1 MRIKRFIAPD
11 IRSALRM
18 VRDEQGAEA
27 VILSNRTTADGIE
40 IVAAT
45 DYDEALVQQALRT
58 ATGTESRAEAPQA
71 APGPEASP
79 VVAAFEAASL
89 AQRAE
94 SVSWSARAEAVAR
107 EPALAAATLAPER
120 RAVFHIDERA
130 TAESRF
136 DLPPR
141 RTEDAVIPAPAVA
154 VAVAPAIAA
163 VVDADTAGNADA
175 APAPSR
181 FEMMMA
187 ALTRQYVAAPTPAA
201 DSAQVEAEAAAV
213 ARQANVVSVAAAPTV
228 EAPATPAEAS
238 AMAIASPAVTANTA
252 PAPTTAIAAT
262 PTGEAPMPAAPS
274 SIAIPAPVAT
284 PATAPAPAQ
293 WAIEPSD
300 SAATDTHDPTT
311 LDVAAPALQA
321 VPATPS
327 TDPAVA
333 AMREELGLMRRMIER
348 ELGQLA
354 GERLR
359 GSASRALAMDL
370 LLDYGC
376 TQALAQA
383 VAERIDANLDPARV
397 PPVMLAALAQMLP
410 VLRDEPIE
418 RGGIIALVGP
428 TGAGKTTT
436 AAKLAARFA
445 ARHRARDVALVT
457 TDHHRTGAR
466 EQLQGFGRRLGI
478 TVCEAAGPE
487 SLADT
492 LRQLSDYPLVLVDTA
507 GYAGRDRALGSQLAW
522 LRTTQGLRSLLVL
535 PANGNPLDL
544 ADIARR
550 YRGLRPEGAVLTKID
565 ETGRLGAALSVLME
579 NELRVAY
586 TSHGQQVPTDL
597 ESGDASNLVLR
608 LEKLRRAADNPLVN
622 EDRHAIA

>member
-58 ATGTESRAEAPQA
+58 AGAESRAEAAPAASAAEASPQA
-71 APGPEASP
+71 A
-79 VVAAFEAASL
+79 AFEPVLL
-89 AQRAE
+89 AQRGE

-107 EPALAAATLAPER
+107 EPALAATAAPER
-120 RAVFHIDERA
+120 RAVFHIDERP
-130 TAESRF
+130 TAESRI
-136 DLPPR
+136 DLAQAR
-141 RTEDAVIPAPAVA
+141 AEAAVIPSPIAEVAAPAHVPAVEPVA
-154 VAVAPAIAA
+154 E
-163 VVDADTAGNADA
+163 DATDA
-175 APAPSR
+175 RPAPSR

-187 ALTRQYVAAPTPAA
+187 ALTRQYVVAPTPAA
-201 DSAQVEAEAAAV
+201 EAAPIEAV
-213 ARQANVVSVAAAPTV
+213 APPAIEDRVTPASEAARIEAPSMAAA
-228 EAPATPAEAS
+228 AATPAR
-238 AMAIASPAVTANTA
+238 A
-252 PAPTTAIAAT
+252 PAAFT
-262 PTGEAPMPAAPS
+262 PAAFVAS
-274 SIAIPAPVAT
+274 TATATAAAEAPVAAD
-284 PATAPAPAQ
+284 ATATVTAPPAQ
-293 WAIEPSD
+293 WAIEPIE
-300 SAATDTHDPTT
+300 
-311 LDVAAPALQA
+311 AAPAETLDPTAGDATAPALAA
-321 VPATPS
+321 VPTAPA
-327 TDPAVA
+327 TDPTVV

-383 VAERIDANLDPARV
+383 VAERIDPNLDPARV
-397 PPVMLAALAQMLP
+397 PPVMLAALAQMIP

-418 RGGIIALVGP
+418 RGGVIALVGP

-445 ARHRARDVALVT
+445 ARHSTRDVALVT

-487 SLADT
+487 ALADT
-492 LRQLSDYPLVLVDTA
+492 LQQVADYPLVLVDTA

-565 ETGRLGAALSVLME
+565 ETGRLGAALSVLLE

-586 TSHGQQVPTDL
+586 TCHGQQVPTDL

>member
-27 VILSNRTTADGIE
+27 VILSNRTTVDGIE

-45 DYDEALVQQALRT
+45 DYDETLVQQALRT
-58 ATGTESRAEAPQA
+58 ATSGEPATEGTAARPA
-71 APGPEASP
+71 APAGEAAAQATFEP
-79 VVAAFEAASL
+79 APAAF
-89 AQRAE
+89 RARGE

-107 EPALAAATLAPER
+107 EPALASAERGQAATR
-120 RAVFHIDERA
+120 RAVFQIDERPTLESRYELTQADQAQAMPLVPTA
-130 TAESRF
+130 TA
-136 DLPPR
+136 
-141 RTEDAVIPAPAVA
+141 AVA
-154 VAVAPAIAA
+154 TQEPPMAEATGSRESA
-163 VVDADTAGNADA
+163 
-175 APAPSR
+175 APSR

-187 ALTRQYVAAPTPAA
+187 ALTHQYVAAPAPAA
-201 DSAQVEAEAAAV
+201 EPPPAQPSAAV
-213 ARQANVVSVAAAPTV
+213 TTSDFDTQIAPPTAAD
-228 EAPATPAEAS
+228 
-238 AMAIASPAVTANTA
+238 TA
-252 PAPTTAIAAT
+252 PAGPLAA
-262 PTGEAPMPAAPS
+262 GAPS
-274 SIAIPAPVAT
+274 TEPCVASSIEPACGDPV
-284 PATAPAPAQ
+284 PAT
-293 WAIEPSD
+293 D
-300 SAATDTHDPTT
+300 S
-311 LDVAAPALQA
+311 APALQT
-321 VPATPS
+321 VPNAAIAE
-327 TDPAVA
+327 PAMA

-348 ELGQLA
+348 ELGQMA

-376 TQALAQA
+376 TQSLAQA
-383 VAERIDANLDPARV
+383 VAERIDPDLDPARV

-410 VLRDEPIE
+410 VQRDEPLE
-418 RGGIIALVGP
+418 TGGIIALVGP

-436 AAKLAARFA
+436 TAKLAARFA

-487 SLADT
+487 SLSDT
-492 LRQLSDYPLVLVDTA
+492 LQQLADYPLVLVDTA

-522 LRTTQGLRSLLVL
+522 LRTTRNLRSLLVL

-544 ADIARR
+544 ADIVRR
-550 YRGLRPEGAVLTKID
+550 YRGLRPEAAVLTKID
-565 ETGRLGAALSVLME
+565 ETGRLGAALSVLLE
-579 NELRVAY
+579 HELRVAY

-597 ESGDASNLVLR
+597 EPADASRLVLR